1 MAKGDRI
8 TTAAFNNLQ
17 STVNLVMGTS
27 ATGYGQFLN
36 SSPAQVNTVIT
47 SSQWNALRSDLSR
60 AYLHQTNAAAQ
71 DILAITSVNPPA
83 LQLIGSSTAIS
94 DAILTQYTNFTT
106 FVNAN
111 RAQHDANQLTPN
123 VAITSTQRTANWGG
137 ATDVISH
144 TITLTFNGYT
154 QNGGAFTVTPNDH
167 ARYFFNAGGFIQIS
181 ANFVPTSAPAGSKNA
196 MWQNLLTQFSQI
208 NFRDN
213 STQALGGFN
222 TNTASSSEAGTGPTA
237 DSTTPGVASTTGFF
251 NLVTGA
257 TTHTQIFRTTGPTSP
272 NSSYVENDYIIK
284 VRRPTLSTLEF
295 VITFRDDDAGD
306 QTGIGAPVDEEV
318 TGTLTSIVRCTR
330 PSGTAPNV
338 DVPAPTGVATAL

>member
-8 TTAAFNNLQ
+8 TATAFNNLQ
-17 STVNLVMGTS
+17 STASLVMGPN
-27 ATGYGQFLN
+27 ANGYGQFLN
-36 SSPAQVNTVIT
+36 SVPAQANTPIT
-47 SSQWNALRSDLSR
+47 AAQWNALRSDMGR
-60 AYLHQTNAAAQ
+60 AYLHQTNTAAANN
-71 DILAITSVNPPA
+71 LAITNPNPPN
-83 LQLIGSSTAIS
+83 LQLIGSTAIS
-94 DAILTQYTNFTT
+94 DAILTQYTNFAA
-106 FVNAN
+106 FINAN
-111 RAQHDANQLTPN
+111 RTQHNANQLTPN
-123 VAITSTQRTANWGG
+123 IAITSTQRTANWGG

-144 TITLTFNGYT
+144 TVTLTFNGYT

-196 MWQNLLTQFSQI
+196 MWQNLLAQFSQI
-208 NFRDN
+208 TFRDTN
-213 STQALGGFN
+213 TQAGGGFN
-222 TNTASSSEAGTGPTA
+222 TNSATSTEGGTGPTA
-237 DSTTPGVASTTGFF
+237 DSTTPGVASATGFF

-257 TTHTQIFRTTGPTSP
+257 ATYTQIFRTTGPTSP

-306 QTGIGAPVDEEV
+306 QTGLGAPVDEEV

-330 PSGTAPNV
+330 PSGVAPNV

>member
-17 STVNLVMGTS
+17 STVSLVMGANAS
-27 ATGYGQFLN
+27 GYGQFLN
-36 SSPAQVNTVIT
+36 SSPAQVNTVIS
-47 SSQWNALRSDLSR
+47 SSQWNALRSDMSR
-60 AYLHQTNAAAQ
+60 AYLHQTNTAVQ
-71 DILAITSVNPPA
+71 DTLAISNPNPPN
-83 LQLIGSSTAIS
+83 LQLIGSSTTIS
-94 DAILTQYTNFTT
+94 DAILTQYSNFSS

-111 RAQHDANQLTPN
+111 RAQHNVNQLTPN

-144 TITLTFNGYT
+144 TVTLTFNGYT

-181 ANFVPTSAPAGSKNA
+181 ALFTPTSAPAGSKNA

-208 NFRDN
+208 TFRDN

-222 TNTASSSEAGTGPTA
+222 TNAATSTEAGTGPTA
-237 DSTTPGVASTTGFF
+237 DSTTPGIASTTGFF

-257 TTHTQIFRTTGPTSP
+257 TTYTQIFRTTGPTSP

-306 QTGIGAPVDEEV
+306 QTGLGGPVDEEV
-318 TGTLTSIVRCTR
+318 TGTLTSLVQCTR
-330 PSGTAPNV
+330 PSGTGGNV

>member
-17 STVNLVMGTS
+17 ATVSLVMGAN

-36 SSPAQVNTVIT
+36 SSQAQVNTVIS
-47 SSQWNALRSDLSR
+47 SSQWNALRSDMSR
-60 AYLHQTNAAAQ
+60 AYLHQTNTAAQ
-71 DILAITSVNPPA
+71 DVLAITNVNPPN
-83 LQLIGSSTAIS
+83 LQLIGSSTTIS
-94 DAILTQYTNFTT
+94 DAILTQYSNFSS
-106 FVNAN
+106 FINAN
-111 RAQHDANQLTPN
+111 KDQHNVNQLTPN

-144 TITLTFNGYT
+144 TVTLTFNGYT

-167 ARYFFNAGGFIQIS
+167 ARYFFNAGGYIQIS
-181 ANFVPTSAPAGSKNA
+181 ANFAPTTAPAGSKNA
-196 MWQNLLTQFSQI
+196 TWQNLLAQFSQI
-208 NFRDN
+208 YFGASN
-213 STQALGGFN
+213 TQALGGFN
-222 TNTASSSEAGTGPTA
+222 TNAATSTEGGTGPTA
-237 DSTTPGVASTTGFF
+237 DSTTPGIASTTGFF
-251 NLVTGA
+251 NLVTGSTA
-257 TTHTQIFRTTGPTSP
+257 YTQIFRTTGPTSP
-272 NSSYVENDYIIK
+272 NNKYVENDYIIK

-306 QTGIGAPVDEEV
+306 QTGLGGGVDEEV

>member
-17 STVNLVMGTS
+17 ATVSLVMGAN

-36 SSPAQVNTVIT
+36 SSPAQVNTVI
-47 SSQWNALRSDLSR
+47 SSAQWNALRSDLSR
-60 AYLHQTNAAAQ
+60 AYLHQTNTAAQ
-71 DILAITSVNPPA
+71 DILAITSVNPPS
-83 LQLIGSSTAIS
+83 LQLIGSSTTIS
-94 DAILTQYTNFTT
+94 DAILTQYTNFSS

-111 RAQHDANQLTPN
+111 RNQHNASQLTPN

-144 TITLTFNGYT
+144 TVTLTFNGYT

-181 ANFVPTSAPAGSKNA
+181 ASLAPTSAPAGSKNA
-196 MWQNLLTQFSQI
+196 IWQTMLSQFSQI
-208 NFRDN
+208 NFGASN
-213 STQALGGFN
+213 TQALGGFN
-222 TNTASSSEAGTGPTA
+222 TNSASSTEGGTGPTA
-237 DSTTPGVASTTGFF
+237 DSTTPGIASTTGFF
-251 NLVTGA
+251 NLVTGSS
-257 TTHTQIFRTTGPTSP
+257 TYTQIFRTTGPTSP
-272 NSSYVENDYIIK
+272 NNKYVENDYIIK

-306 QTGIGAPVDEEV
+306 KLE
-318 TGTLTSIVRCTR
+318 
-330 PSGTAPNV
+330 
-338 DVPAPTGVATAL
+338 

>member
-1 MAKGDRI
+1 MSKGDRI
-8 TTAAFNNLQ
+8 TTAAFNSLQ
-17 STVNLVMGTS
+17 ATVNLVMGAN

-36 SSPAQVNTVIT
+36 STPAQANTVIT
-47 SSQWNALRSDLSR
+47 STQWNALRSDMSR
-60 AYLHQTNAAAQ
+60 AYLHQTNTASQ
-71 DILAITSVNPPA
+71 DTLAITNLNPPN
-83 LQLIGSSTAIS
+83 LQVIGSSTAIS
-94 DAILTQYTNFTT
+94 DAILTQYTNFSS
-106 FVNAN
+106 FINAN
-111 RAQHDANQLTPN
+111 KDQHNINQLTPN

-137 ATDVISH
+137 AVDVISH
-144 TITLTFNGYT
+144 TVTLTFNGYT

-167 ARYFFNAGGFIQIS
+167 ARYFFNAGGFIQLS
-181 ANFVPTSAPAGSKNA
+181 ANFAPTSAPAGSKNA
-196 MWQNLLTQFSQI
+196 MWQNLLAQFSQI
-208 NFRDN
+208 YFGASN
-213 STQALGGFN
+213 TQALVGFN
-222 TNTASSSEAGTGPTA
+222 TNSASSTEGGTGPTA
-237 DSTTPGVASTTGFF
+237 DSTTPGVASATGFF

-272 NSSYVENDYIIK
+272 NNKYVENDYIIK

-306 QTGIGAPVDEEV
+306 QTGLGAPIDEEV

>member
-17 STVNLVMGTS
+17 ATVSLVMGAN

-36 SSPAQVNTVIT
+36 SSPAQVNTVIS
-47 SSQWNALRSDLSR
+47 SSQWNALRSDMAR
-60 AYLHQTNAAAQ
+60 AYLHQTNTAAV
-71 DILAITSVNPPA
+71 DTLAITNPNPPNI
-83 LQLIGSSTAIS
+83 QLIGSSTTIS
-94 DAILTQYTNFTT
+94 DAILTQYTNFAS

-111 RAQHDANQLTPN
+111 RNQHNANQLTPN

-144 TITLTFNGYT
+144 TVTLTFNGYT

-167 ARYFFNAGGFIQIS
+167 ATYFFNAGGFIQIS
-181 ANFVPTSAPAGSKNA
+181 ANFAPTSAPAGSKNA
-196 MWQNLLTQFSQI
+196 MWQNLLAQFSQI
-208 NFRDN
+208 YFGASN
-213 STQALGGFN
+213 TQALGGFN
-222 TNTASSSEAGTGPTA
+222 TNSASSTEGGTGPTA
-237 DSTTPGVASTTGFF
+237 DSTTPGIASTTGFF
-251 NLVTGA
+251 NLVTGSS
-257 TTHTQIFRTTGPTSP
+257 TYTQIFRTTGPTSP

-306 QTGIGAPVDEEV
+306 QTGLGAPVDEEV

>member
-8 TTAAFNNLQ
+8 TATAFNNLQ
-17 STVNLVMGTS
+17 TIVSLVLGANPS
-27 ATGYGQFLN
+27 GYGQFLN
-36 SSPAQVNTVIT
+36 SSPAQVGSVI
-47 SSQWNALRSDLSR
+47 SADQWNRLRNDMSR
-60 AYLHQTNAAAQ
+60 AYLHQTNAEVQ
-71 DILAITSVNPPA
+71 DILAITNVNPPN
-83 LQLIGSSTAIS
+83 LQIINSSTSIS
-94 DAILTQYTNFTT
+94 DAILSQYTNFSS
-106 FVNAN
+106 FINAN
-111 RAQHDANQLTPN
+111 KNQHNVNQLTPN

-144 TITLTFNGYT
+144 TVTLTFNGYT
-154 QNGGAFTVTPNDH
+154 QNNGTFTVTPNTH
-167 ARYFFNAGGFIQIS
+167 ADYFFNAGGYIQLS
-181 ANFVPTSAPAGSKNA
+181 ANFNPTSAPAGSKNA
-196 MWQNLLTQFSQI
+196 IWRDLLSQFSQI
-208 NFRDN
+208 YFGAT
-213 STQALGGFN
+213 STQSVGGFN
-222 TNTASSSEAGTGPTA
+222 TNTAPSTQAGTGATA

-257 TTHTQIFRTTGPTSP
+257 ATHTQIFRTTGPTSP
-272 NSSYVENDYIIK
+272 NNKYVENDYIIK

-306 QTGIGAPVDEEV
+306 QTGLGPAIDEEV

>member
-17 STVNLVMGTS
+17 STVSLIMGANS
-27 ATGYGQFLN
+27 TGYGQFLY
-36 SSPAQVNTVIT
+36 STQALVNTVI
-47 SSQWNALRSDLSR
+47 SAAQWNALRSDLSR
-60 AYLHQTNAAAQ
+60 AYLHQTNTAVQ
-71 DILAITSVNPPA
+71 DTLAITNANPPH

-94 DAILTQYTNFTT
+94 DAILSQYTNFSS
-106 FVNAN
+106 FINAN
-111 RAQHDANQLTPN
+111 KNQHNASQLTPN

-144 TITLTFNGYT
+144 TVTLTFNGYT

-167 ARYFFNAGGFIQIS
+167 ATYFFNSGGYIQLS
-181 ANFVPTSAPAGSKNA
+181 ADFVPTTAPVGSKNA
-196 MWQNLLTQFSQI
+196 IWRDMLAQFSQI
-208 NFRDN
+208 YFGASN
-213 STQALGGFN
+213 TQALGGFN
-222 TNTASSSEAGTGPTA
+222 TNSATSSLAGTGATA

-257 TTHTQIFRTTGPTSP
+257 STHTQIFRTTGPTSP
-272 NSSYVENDYIIK
+272 NNKYVENDYIIK

-306 QTGIGAPVDEEV
+306 QTGIGPAIDEEV